1 MPTVRKFVGMPV
13 LGEGVVSA
21 ECVGNHLEFP
31 MGRNICVF
39 FFQYALEETRE
50 SQQGPHNM

>member
-13 LGEGVVSA
+13 LGEGVVAA

-39 FFQYALEETRE
+39 FSICLGRNKRISTG
-50 SQQGPHNM
+50 SS